1 MAAEL
6 KLGDSIPAGVT
17 FSYVPY
23 TPENG
28 DITACGIPIN
38 YDASKGTPLLLS
50 LPFPST
56 STSSFCQH
64 PFYYPAQNYPAPS
77 PRHSLQTFVFE
88 IPNPY
93 TRTQLTIP
101 PPRMG
106 QQESRRLLRPRRL
119 HPWLLCKASPWLHR
133 EPRCVE
139 GKGR

>member
-1 MAAEL
+1 MMLVKVLLSCLHSRSLPPRRPLSA
-6 KLGDSIPAGVT
+6 SIP
-17 FSYVPY
+17 
-23 TPENG
+23 
-28 DITACGIPIN
+28 
-38 YDASKGTPLLLS
+38 
-50 LPFPST
+50 ST
-56 STSSFCQH
+56 TQH
-64 PFYYPAQNYPAPS
+64 KNYPAPS

-106 QQESRRLLRPRRL
+106 QRESRRLLRPRRL
-119 HPWLLCKASPWLHR
+119 HHWLLCKASPWLHR